1 MNRYRYISNIEFPQQ
16 ASANHREVVLA
27 SRGIPLVR
35 LSPTQLQELLL
46 QSVRDVAK
54 RSGIAGRLFLSELS
68 ETLSKLVMQEYAH
81 FSPEDLYLAFRETR
95 QVRQEGKLKAQTL
108 HACLKKYQ
116 RHRDRVLKEQEAFE
130 ASVRMAREADVNQRK
145 TATRY
150 QLKQRLI
157 TEYATFVITDEYQIQ
172 DYGNVRYDYL
182 DKLKLIP
189 FSNEQKLA
197 FIDEAREAYFEG
209 LQRQRRKA
217 SGIEQERLHHLLIQ
231 RKCNK
236 KQVISLAKKLA
247 LQSYLRELKQTCA
260 NLEQLIRDREPLS
273 PAGFGRS

>member
-1 MNRYRYISNIEFPQQ
+1 MLF
-16 ASANHREVVLA
+16 
-27 SRGIPLVR
+27 
-35 LSPTQLQELLL
+35 
-46 QSVRDVAK
+46 
-54 RSGIAGRLFLSELS
+54 RS
-68 ETLSKLVMQEYAH
+68 
-81 FSPEDLYLAFRETR
+81 
-95 QVRQEGKLKAQTL
+95 
-108 HACLKKYQ
+108 
-116 RHRDRVLKEQEAFE
+116 
-130 ASVRMAREADVNQRK
+130 EADVNQRK

-273 PAGFGRS
+273 PAGFGRP